1 VRRDT
6 EASSAKIISSD
17 GRVNLGLVARRFE
30 LSSGMIKTSWI
41 SALGLM
47 VHRKEEAIVQETL

>member
-1 VRRDT
+1 MRRDT
-6 EASSAKIISSD
+6 EASSATIISSD
-17 GRVNLGLVARRFE
+17 GRVNFGLVARRFE

-47 VHRKEEAIVQETL
+47 VHRGEEVIVQETL